1 MFKITEKYF
10 LPVFLIFAFGSCS
23 PRINV
28 YESLLE
34 GVNAK
39 PEILELHRDSV
50 RFRIEGAI
58 PLEFLKKDTRIV
70 LYPEYS
76 YGEGSLRF
84 EEIVPFDAAYTQNLI
99 SARIDNSFVFPYLP
113 GMERGDLVIKGLV
126 EKKNTSYQSP
136 PKTLAEGL
144 ETSPLLTR
152 IGQVIPDQ
160 PIPDI
165 GVYMEKEF
173 SDQKSL
179 DNREFTIPFSPGSS
193 VRQAPVL
200 PTSVKDFFV
209 LGEKGKKISKVTI
222 TGLNSPSTQD
232 NIKGLALKRAEFITD
247 QLKESGLLKGA
258 KVETDFRSDD
268 WFDLRLLLSD
278 YQGISPAQKEAVY
291 NVLLNQRDFPSQFQ
305 ELQRLDSYRNISR
318 DLFPKLN
325 AVKVSVLL
333 EDTRFNN
340 LEISASV
347 FALLNNGEPLDGLT
361 QDHLIFAG
369 QTAKRLEEKEAIFL
383 KLTELYPSELAF
395 NNLGVVYLNK
405 AQRELDVRERNVLIS
420 NSLNMFKQ
428 ANRIKTT
435 SVSLHNTGRAYILR
449 GDYFDA
455 YIAISEA
462 SALER
467 DESDSFLSY
476 NEGVRGALDIIN
488 GDYKLAT
495 IRLNRAKENEENLFN
510 KGLAYFLAEDYR
522 MALESFEECVQIDRS
537 SGYGFYGLA
546 LVASL
551 SGDKVGLIENLAK
564 SIERSEYLKE
574 RALKDINFKTYFADN
589 DFIEI
594 FSLEK
599 KLE

>member
-1 MFKITEKYF
+1 MFKIPEKYF
-10 LPVFLIFAFGSCS
+10 LLLFLIFAFGSCS
-23 PRINV
+23 PKINI
-28 YESLLE
+28 YDRLLE
-34 GVNAK
+34 GVSAK
-39 PEILELHRDSV
+39 PEILEFHRDSV

-58 PLEFLKKDTRIV
+58 PLEFLKKDVRIV
-70 LYPEYS
+70 LYPEYL

-84 EEIVPFDAAYTQNLI
+84 GEIVPFDGVYTQNLI

-113 GMERGDLVIKGLV
+113 GMEKGDLVIKGLV
-126 EKKNTSYQSP
+126 EKKNNIYQSP

-152 IGQVIPDQ
+152 IGQIIPDQ
-160 PIPDI
+160 PIPNI

-179 DNREFTIPFSPGSS
+179 DTREFTIPFTPGSTIRS
-193 VRQAPVL
+193 APVL
-200 PTSVKDFFV
+200 PSPVKDFFV
-209 LGEKGKKISKVTI
+209 LGEKGKQISRVII
-222 TGLNSPSTQD
+222 TGLSSPSTQD
-232 NIKGLALKRAEFITD
+232 NAKGLAQKRAEFITD
-247 QLKESGLLKGA
+247 RLQESGLLKGA
-258 KVETDFRSDD
+258 KVETDFRSED

-278 YQGISPAQKEAVY
+278 YQGISSVQKEAVY
-291 NVLLNQRDFPSQFQ
+291 NILLNQRDFSSQLQ

-318 DLFPKLN
+318 DLFPKLS
-325 AVKVSVLL
+325 AAKVSVFM

-383 KLTELYPSELAF
+383 KLTALYPSELAF
-395 NNLGVVYLNK
+395 NNIGVVYLNR
-405 AQRELDVRERNVLIS
+405 AQRELDVREKNVLIS
-420 NSLNMFKQ
+420 NSINMFKQ

-435 SVSLHNTGRAYILR
+435 SVSLHNIGRAYILR

-495 IRLNRAKENEENLFN
+495 IRLNRATENEENLFN
-510 KGLAYFLAEDYR
+510 KGLAYFLSEDYR
-522 MALESFEECVQIDRS
+522 LALESFEECVQMNRE

-546 LVASL
+546 LVAAYSEDIEAL
-551 SGDKVGLIENLAK
+551 KENLSKAV
-564 SIERSEYLKE
+564 ERSEFLKE
-574 RALKDINFKTYFADN
+574 KAFRDINFKPFIGTKEL
-589 DFIEI
+589 IEI
-594 FSLEK
+594 FR
-599 KLE
+599 